1 MQFSLANALAA
12 LYSQGQKAVPWPK
25 SDERRRSPIP
35 VDFPWMIPITEV
47 EQEYAVEFGSD
58 ALERKFEEVNL
69 SPVVDESRES
79 IV

>member
-1 MQFSLANALAA
+1 
-12 LYSQGQKAVPWPK
+12 
-25 SDERRRSPIP
+25 
-35 VDFPWMIPITEV
+35 MIPITEV